1 MKTESR
7 MELLRNGRPRV
18 VITGLGATTA
28 LGSAKSLWEGLKAG
42 KSGIRRI
49 ETIPIDHVSV
59 QIGGEV
65 RDFDPT
71 QYIDRKEAR
80 RMGRASHF
88 AVAAASMALEDA
100 GITTEAIESE
110 GERIGVVIGSSL
122 GAHEMAE
129 QSTYKYKTS
138 GFVKPNPLSLIN
150 SLPNM
155 PAHYVSKFFR
165 ALGPLNAPSTACA
178 AGTQSVGEASELIRN
193 GRSDM
198 VITGG
203 VEAVLQDYAIAGF
216 DAMQALANEFNDN
229 PSAASRPF
237 DANRSGFVFSEGCG
251 IVIIESLAHAIKRGA
266 KIYAEILGHASSSD
280 AYHIAALDPDGGGAK
295 RSMRWALDDA
305 RVNPE
310 DIQYINAHGTSTKA
324 NDAMETLAIKQIF
337 GEHAYNVAIS
347 STKSM
352 MGHAL
357 AGSGAIEIIAC
368 AMSLFEQILHPTINY
383 ETPDPECD
391 LDYVPN
397 VARDAKALKYVLSN
411 SFGLGGQNAT
421 IILGAK
427 P

>member
-1 MKTESR
+1 MCRFTNPAHDNLRSIKS

-18 VITGLGATTA
+18 VITGLGSVTA
-28 LGSAKSLWEGLKAG
+28 LGPVKTLWESLKAG
-42 KSGIRRI
+42 RSGIRRI
-49 ETIPIDHVSV
+49 ETIPIDHVTV
-59 QIGGEV
+59 KIGGEV
-65 RDFDPT
+65 RNFDPT
-71 QYIDRKEAR
+71 EYIEHKEAR

-88 AVAAASMALEDA
+88 AVAAAQQAVEDSGLSA
-100 GITTEAIESE
+100 EKIEAI
-110 GERIGVVIGSSL
+110 GERVGVVIGSSL

-216 DAMQALANEFNDN
+216 DAMQALASEYNDN

-251 IVIIESLAHAIKRGA
+251 IVIIESLAHALKRGA
-266 KIYAEILGHASSSD
+266 NIYAEVLG
-280 AYHIAALDPDGGGAK
+280 
-295 RSMRWALDDA
+295 
-305 RVNPE
+305 
-310 DIQYINAHGTSTKA
+310 
-324 NDAMETLAIKQIF
+324 
-337 GEHAYNVAIS
+337 
-347 STKSM
+347 
-352 MGHAL
+352 
-357 AGSGAIEIIAC
+357 
-368 AMSLFEQILHPTINY
+368 
-383 ETPDPECD
+383 
-391 LDYVPN
+391 
-397 VARDAKALKYVLSN
+397 
-411 SFGLGGQNAT
+411 
-421 IILGAK
+421 
-427 P
+427 

>member
-1 MKTESR
+1 

-18 VITGLGATTA
+18 VITGLGAVTA
-28 LGSAKSLWEGLKAG
+28 LGPVKNLWESLKAG
-42 KSGIRRI
+42 QSGVRKI
-49 ETIPIDHVSV
+49 ETIPIDHVPV

-65 RDFDPT
+65 RGFDPT
-71 QYIDRKEAR
+71 EYIDRKEAR
-80 RMGRASHF
+80 RMGRASQF
-88 AVAAASMALEDA
+88 AVAGAKMALDDA
-100 GITTEAIESE
+100 GLTPEGIEAE
-110 GERIGVVIGSSL
+110 GDRVGVVIGSSL
-122 GAHEMAE
+122 GSHEMAE
-129 QSTYKYKTS
+129 QSTFKYKTS
-138 GFVKPNPLSLIN
+138 GYTKPNPLSLIN

-155 PAHYVSKFFR
+155 PAHYVSRFFR

-216 DAMQALANEFNDN
+216 DAMQALANEYNDK
-229 PSAASRPF
+229 PEAASRPF

-251 IVIIESLAHAIKRGA
+251 IVIIESLAHALKRGA
-266 KIYAEILGHASSSD
+266 KIYAEVLGHASSSD
-280 AYHIAALDPDGGGAK
+280 AYHIAALDPEGRGAV
-295 RSMRWALDDA
+295 RSMKWALEDA
-305 RVNPE
+305 HVNPE

-324 NDAMETLAIKQIF
+324 NDAMETLAIKRVL
-337 GEHAYNVAIS
+337 GEHAYNIAVS

-352 MGHAL
+352 IGHAL

-368 AMSLFEQILHPTINY
+368 AMSLLEQVIHPTINY
-383 ETPDPECD
+383 ETPDPDCD

-397 VARDAKALKYVLSN
+397 TARDMRGLKYILSN
-411 SFGLGGQNAT
+411 SFGLGGQNASIVLST
-421 IILGAK
+421 A

>member
-1 MKTESR
+1 
-7 MELLRNGRPRV
+7 
-18 VITGLGATTA
+18 
-28 LGSAKSLWEGLKAG
+28 
-42 KSGIRRI
+42 
-49 ETIPIDHVSV
+49 
-59 QIGGEV
+59 
-65 RDFDPT
+65 
-71 QYIDRKEAR
+71 
-80 RMGRASHF
+80 
-88 AVAAASMALEDA
+88 
-100 GITTEAIESE
+100 
-110 GERIGVVIGSSL
+110 
-122 GAHEMAE
+122 MAE

-216 DAMQALANEFNDN
+216 DAMQALASEYNDN
-229 PSAASRPF
+229 PAAASRPF

-251 IVIIESLAHAIKRGA
+251 IVIIESLAHALKRGA
-266 KIYAEILGHASSSD
+266 KIYAEVLGHASSSD
-280 AYHIAALDPDGGGAK
+280 AYHIAALDPEGRGAI

-305 RVNPE
+305 HVNTE

-324 NDAMETLAIKQIF
+324 NDAMETLAIKQVF
-337 GEHAYNVAIS
+337 GEQAYNLAIS

-368 AMSLFEQILHPTINY
+368 AMSLFDQIIHPTINY

-397 VARDAKALKYVLSN
+397 VARDAKGLRYVLSN

>member
-1 MKTESR
+1 

-18 VITGLGATTA
+18 VITGLGAVTA
-28 LGSAKSLWEGLKAG
+28 LGPVKELWDNLKAG
-42 KSGIRRI
+42 HSGIRRI
-49 ETIPIDHVSV
+49 ETIPIDHVPV
-59 QIGGEV
+59 QIGGEI
-65 RDFDPT
+65 RNFDPT
-71 QYIDRKEAR
+71 QYIERKEAR

-88 AVAAASMALEDA
+88 AVAAASMAIEDA
-100 GITTEAIESE
+100 GLSVEKIELE
-110 GERIGVVIGSSL
+110 GERVGVVIGSSL

-129 QSTYKYKTS
+129 QSTFKYKTS
-138 GFVKPNPLSLIN
+138 NYTKPNPLSLIN

-155 PAHYVSKFFR
+155 PAHYVSRFFR

-178 AGTQSVGEASELIRN
+178 AGTQSIGEASELIKN
-193 GRSDM
+193 GRSDV

-216 DAMQALANEFNDN
+216 DAMQALANEYNDN
-229 PSAASRPF
+229 PEKASKPF
-237 DANRSGFVFSEGCG
+237 DLNRSGFVFAEGCG
-251 IVIIESLAHAIKRGA
+251 IVIIESLAHALKRGA

-280 AYHIAALDPDGGGAK
+280 AYHIAALDPEGGGAI
-295 RSMRWALDDA
+295 RSMRWALENA
-305 RVNPE
+305 HVNAE

-324 NDAMETLAIKQIF
+324 NDAMETLAIKQVF
-337 GEHAYNVAIS
+337 GEQAYNVAIS

-352 MGHAL
+352 LGHAL

-368 AMSLFEQILHPTINY
+368 AMSLLDQVIHPTINY

-397 VARDAKALKYVLSN
+397 VARDAKGLKYILSN
-411 SFGLGGQNAT
+411 SFGLGGQNAS
-421 IILGAK
+421 IVMAAK

>member
-1 MKTESR
+1 

-18 VITGLGATTA
+18 VITGLGAMTA

-49 ETIPIDHVSV
+49 ETIPIDHVPV

-65 RDFDPT
+65 RNFDPT
-71 QYIDRKEAR
+71 VYIDRKEAR
-80 RMGRASHF
+80 RMGRASQL

-100 GITTEAIESE
+100 GFNTEMIEAE
-110 GERIGVVIGSSL
+110 GERVGVVIGSSL

-138 GFVKPNPLSLIN
+138 GYIKPNPLSLIN

-193 GRSDM
+193 GRSDV

-216 DAMQALANEFNDN
+216 DAMQALANEYNDN

-251 IVIIESLAHAIKRGA
+251 IVIIENLAHALKRGA
-266 KIYAEILGHASSSD
+266 RIYAEILGHASSSD
-280 AYHIAALDPDGGGAK
+280 AYHIAALDPEGRGAI
-295 RSMRWALDDA
+295 RSMKWALDDA
-305 RVNPE
+305 HVNRE

-324 NDAMETLAIKQIF
+324 NDAMETLAIKHVF
-337 GEHAYNVAIS
+337 GEQAYNLAVS

-368 AMSLFEQILHPTINY
+368 AMTLFDQIIHPTINY

-397 VARDAKALKYVLSN
+397 VARDAKGLRYILSN

>member
-1 MKTESR
+1 

-18 VITGLGATTA
+18 VITGLGAMTA
-28 LGSAKSLWEGLKAG
+28 LGSAKSLWDGLKAG

-49 ETIPIDHVSV
+49 ETIPIDHVPV

-80 RMGRASHF
+80 RMGRASQL
-88 AVAAASMALEDA
+88 AVAAASMAIEDA
-100 GITTEAIESE
+100 GLSSEKIEAE
-110 GERIGVVIGSSL
+110 GERVGVVIGSSL

-138 GFVKPNPLSLIN
+138 GYIKPNPLSLIN

-237 DANRSGFVFSEGCG
+237 DLNRSGFVFSEGCG
-251 IVIIESLAHAIKRGA
+251 IVIIESLAHALKRGA

-280 AYHIAALDPDGGGAK
+280 AYHIAALDPEGRGAI

-305 RVNPE
+305 HVNTE

-324 NDAMETLAIKQIF
+324 NDAMETLAIKHVF
-337 GEHAYNVAIS
+337 GEQAYNLAIS

-397 VARDAKALKYVLSN
+397 VARDAKGLRYVLSN

>member
-1 MKTESR
+1 

-18 VITGLGATTA
+18 VITGLGAVTA
-28 LGSAKSLWEGLKAG
+28 LGSAKTLWESLKAG
-42 KSGIRRI
+42 RSGIRRI
-49 ETIPIDHVSV
+49 ETIPIEHVSV

-65 RDFDPT
+65 RNFDPT
-71 QYIDRKEAR
+71 EYIDRKEAR

-88 AVAAASMALEDA
+88 AVAAAKMAIDDA
-100 GITTEAIESE
+100 GLSADKMEEE
-110 GERIGVVIGSSL
+110 GNRVGVVIGSSL

-129 QSTYKYKTS
+129 QSTFKYKTT
-138 GFVKPNPLSLIN
+138 GYTKPNPLSLIN

-155 PAHYVSKFFR
+155 PAHYVSRFFR

-216 DAMQALANEFNDN
+216 DAMQALANEYNDN
-229 PSAASRPF
+229 PEAASRPF

-251 IVIIESLAHAIKRGA
+251 IVVIESLAHALKRGA
-266 KIYAEILGHASSSD
+266 RIYAEVLGHASSSD
-280 AYHIAALDPDGGGAK
+280 AYHIAALDPEAGGAI
-295 RSMRWALDDA
+295 RSMTWALEDA
-305 RVNPE
+305 HVNLG

-324 NDAMETLAIKQIF
+324 NDAMETLAIKRVF
-337 GEHAYNVAIS
+337 GELAYNLPIS

-352 MGHAL
+352 LGHAL

-368 AMSLFEQILHPTINY
+368 AMTLIEQVIHPTINY

-397 VARDAKALKYVLSN
+397 TARDMKGLKYILSN
-411 SFGLGGQNAT
+411 SFGLGGQNAS
-421 IILGAK
+421 IVLASI
-427 P
+427 

>member
-1 MKTESR
+1 

-18 VITGLGATTA
+18 VITGLGSVTA
-28 LGSAKSLWEGLKAG
+28 LGSVKTLWESLKAG
-42 KSGIRRI
+42 RSGIRHI
-49 ETIPIDHVSV
+49 ETIPIEHVPV

-65 RDFDPT
+65 RNFDPT
-71 QYIDRKEAR
+71 DYIERKEAR

-88 AVAAASMALEDA
+88 AVAAAKMAVEDA
-100 GITTEAIESE
+100 GLTSEKIEEE
-110 GERIGVVIGSSL
+110 GERVGVVIGSSL

-129 QSTYKYKTS
+129 QSTFKYKTS
-138 GFVKPNPLSLIN
+138 GYTKPNPLSLIN

-155 PAHYVSKFFR
+155 PGHYVSRFLRTF
-165 ALGPLNAPSTACA
+165 GPLNTPSTACA

-193 GRSDM
+193 GRADV

-216 DAMQALANEFNDN
+216 DAMQALANEYNDN

-251 IVIIESLAHAIKRGA
+251 IVIVESLAHAVKRGA
-266 KIYAEILGHASSSD
+266 KIYAEVLGHASSSD
-280 AYHIAALDPDGGGAK
+280 AYHIAALDPEGRGAI

-305 RVNPE
+305 HVNTE

-324 NDAMETLAIKQIF
+324 NDAMETLAIKHVF
-337 GEHAYNVAIS
+337 GEQAYNLAVS

-352 MGHAL
+352 LGHAL

-368 AMSLFEQILHPTINY
+368 AMSLVEQVLHPTINY

-397 VARDAKALKYVLSN
+397 VARDAKGLKYILSN
-411 SFGLGGQNAT
+411 SFGLGGQNAS
-421 IILGAK
+421 IVLSSI
-427 P
+427 

>member
-1 MKTESR
+1 

-18 VITGLGATTA
+18 VITGLGAMTA

-42 KSGIRRI
+42 RSGIRRI
-49 ETIPIDHVSV
+49 ETIPIDHVPV

-80 RMGRASHF
+80 RMGRASQL
-88 AVAAASMALEDA
+88 AVAAASMAIEDA
-100 GITTEAIESE
+100 GLTSEKIEAE
-110 GERIGVVIGSSL
+110 GERVGVVIGSSL

-138 GFVKPNPLSLIN
+138 GYIKPNPLSLIN

-237 DANRSGFVFSEGCG
+237 DLNRSGFVFSEGCG
-251 IVIIESLAHAIKRGA
+251 IVIIESLAHALKRGA

-280 AYHIAALDPDGGGAK
+280 AYHIAALDPEGRGAI

-305 RVNPE
+305 HVNTE

-324 NDAMETLAIKQIF
+324 NDAMETLAIKHVF
-337 GEHAYNVAIS
+337 GEQAYNLAIS

-368 AMSLFEQILHPTINY
+368 AMSLFDQILHPTINY

-397 VARDAKALKYVLSN
+397 VARDAKGLRYVLSN